1 MNLALTS
8 TIKSIDCRYTSI
20 DPSPSVLERGVTE
33 GISGSDL
40 YLPSVSKRRA
50 GGENRQ
56 HIYILPP
63 LDQAR
68 QEFALTTKIP
78 NADWTA
84 DREDLLHL

>member
-1 MNLALTS
+1 M
-8 TIKSIDCRYTSI
+8 
-20 DPSPSVLERGVTE
+20 ERRE
-33 GISGSDL
+33 
-40 YLPSVSKRRA
+40 

-78 NADWTA
+78 NADWLL
-84 DREDLLHL
+84 DREDLLIPAMG